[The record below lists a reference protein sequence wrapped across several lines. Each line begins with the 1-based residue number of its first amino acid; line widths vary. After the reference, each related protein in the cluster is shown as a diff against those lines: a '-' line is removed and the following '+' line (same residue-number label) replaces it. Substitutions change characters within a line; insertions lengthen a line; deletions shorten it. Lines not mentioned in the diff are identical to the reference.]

1 MDSPYNREWARG
13 GDRAALAQ
21 VLALLNNDPSVA
33 SVHGMKATMVR
44 RPFLSTISP
53 FSFFHSPPR
62 SSLSIHI
69 CQPTNNRGRPRQVA
83 PGVARLVLDL
93 HFNSTAV
100 AEKYLAM
107 HDNMAAM
114 QESMVG
120 VTSEEET
127 RKVFLGCS
135 QQLYALIALEVD
147 RLEHVVRSDFPEFK
161 YIDIEPM

>member
-1 MDSPYNREWARG
+1 M
-13 GDRAALAQ
+13 
-21 VLALLNNDPSVA
+21 
-33 SVHGMKATMVR
+33 
-44 RPFLSTISP
+44 
-53 FSFFHSPPR
+53 
-62 SSLSIHI
+62 
-69 CQPTNNRGRPRQVA
+69 
-83 PGVARLVLDL
+83 LDL

-120 VTSEEET
+120 VTSEQET

-147 RLEHVVRSDFPEFK
+147 RLERVVRRSFCASTFSSTAWRPYGGAK
-161 YIDIEPM
+161 GLVVPY